1 MRGRDPLATGLP
13 EDVESALDVMDAPA
27 LRGIVRTLLL
37 ELDERTRTRVIGTL
51 IKSAAGRGLGWS
63 PAAVTDEEVA
73 ETLGFAL
80 AAVRVGQAEPF
91 EVDEHLRRAEA
102 AFLGRSYAAAHRI
115 FGALLPPIGNGDI
128 YLGQDELVDEVL
140 GSDIDACAA
149 QYVVCAYMLSPEDER
164 AEAVRAAIAEV
175 RGIASLW
182 APIREMERVAVEP
195 LPGLESFL
203 AQWRDQVARSQGD
216 ARTHDWDTEGDR
228 WLREV
233 VERLEGSEGL
243 AKVARAT
250 RRADDLRAWCKSLV
264 DARDWQSALSAFEEA
279 AGLVADREYAR
290 GDLLDGAALAAQE
303 LDRKDLPA
311 WLERAWRAGPSMVRL
326 RRWLGSATS
335 KSAFR
340 KRAKAALEACPK
352 RAARQRAL
360 LHVVLG
366 EHEAAAEL
374 LAAAV
379 GLGWSDGEHPGHLL
393 FPVFVELLGGRRD
406 PSATLST
413 HGRDLDDLIL
423 ATTRKDE
430 PCLQTPEVNEL
441 LRLAGVDGIA
451 DAATRSIVLDAMRRA
466 AANRVEGVTGRKR
479 RRHYGHAAE
488 LVGMC
493 VACDPS
499 PKTAHWASA
508 LRGEYRRYPALRAEL
523 DRTLGTP

>member
-1 MRGRDPLATGLP
+1 MRGRAPATAGLP
-13 EDVESALDVMDAPA
+13 EDVESALDVMDAPE

-37 ELDERTRTRVIGTL
+37 ELDERARTRVIGTL
-51 IKSAAGRGLGWS
+51 IKSAAGHGSGWS
-63 PAAVTDEEVA
+63 PAAVTDDEVA
-73 ETLGFAL
+73 DTLAFAT
-80 AAVRVGQAEPF
+80 AAARVGQAEPF
-91 EVDEHLRRAEA
+91 DVDEHLRRGEV
-102 AFLGRSYAAAHRI
+102 AFLGRSYVAARRI

-128 YLGQDELVDEVL
+128 YLGQDELVEEVL

-149 QYVVCAYMLSPEDER
+149 QYVVCAYMLSTEDER
-164 AEAVRAAIAEV
+164 ADAVRAAIAEV
-175 RGIASLW
+175 RGIGSLW

-203 AQWRDQVARSQGD
+203 AKWRDLVARSHGD

-264 DARDWQSALSAFEEA
+264 DARDWQSALPAFEEA

-290 GDLLDGAALAAQE
+290 GELRDGAALAAQE
-303 LDRKDLPA
+303 LRRKDLPA

-352 RAARQRAL
+352 RAARQRAF

-393 FPVFVELLGGRRD
+393 FPVFAELLGGRRD
-406 PSATLST
+406 PSATPST
-413 HGRDLDDLIL
+413 HGTDLDELIL
-423 ATTRKDE
+423 ATARKDE
-430 PCLQTPEVNEL
+430 PCLRTPEVNEL
-441 LRLAGVDGIA
+441 LRLAGIDGIA
-451 DAATRSIVLDAMRRA
+451 DAATRSIVLDTMRRA
-466 AANRVEGVTGRKR
+466 AANRVEGVTAQKR
-479 RRHYGHAAE
+479 RRHYGHAAD

-499 PKTAHWASA
+499 AKTANWASA
-508 LRGEYRRYPALRAEL
+508 LRSEYRRYPALRAEL
-523 DRTLGTP
+523 DRTLGVP